1 MNRSVLFVGFVLFVA
16 MIGSNLPAP
25 LYELYRVRFGASTFA
40 ITVVFATYPLALV
53 ATLIGFARL
62 PDAIG
67 RRPTLALG
75 IAAAALGSI
84 VFATATGIA
93 ALIVGRLFHAVAIGA
108 IGAAG
113 PPALVELDA
122 AHDRRRAALV
132 ATFALSLACGV
143 APFASGVLAVTA
155 PSPFVVPYLLHLALC
170 ALAAISLAFVPET
183 RSAMGREPG
192 VAPRLTGTAR
202 RAFAGATLTS
212 GIVWWLASL
221 FVSILPAFVGTL
233 LGARSPALQGGLA
246 LIVFVVSPLAQTLG
260 RGIPDRTAA
269 RAGLIGTVL
278 ALAALLGAV
287 PAHSLMLF
295 ALGAVVAGAAHG
307 LGFLG
312 AQSMVNHVSPPAAR
326 ARLSATFY
334 AVTYVC
340 IGLPI
345 LAVGALTS
353 LFGLYA
359 ALCTVSAVAALAAVV
374 LAAALPAAVP
384 SSGEQAQTLRSG

>member
-1 MNRSVLFVGFVLFVA
+1 VNRSVVFVGFVLFVA
-16 MIGSNLPAP
+16 MVGSNLPAP

-75 IAAAALGSI
+75 IAAAAVGSI
-84 VFATATGIA
+84 VFATASGVP
-93 ALIVGRLFHAVAIGA
+93 ALLAGRVFHAIAIGA

-113 PPALVELDA
+113 PPALVELDS

-143 APFASGVLAVTA
+143 APSASGVLAVTA
-155 PSPFVVPYLLHLALC
+155 PSPFIVPYALHLALC
-170 ALAAISLAFVPET
+170 ALAALSLAFVPET
-183 RSAMGREPG
+183 RPAVGQALG
-192 VAPRLTGTAR
+192 LAPRLAGAAR
-202 RAFAGATLTS
+202 RAFAGAMLTS
-212 GIVWWLASL
+212 GICWWLASL
-221 FVSILPAFVGTL
+221 FLSILPAFVGTL
-233 LGARSPALQGGLA
+233 LGVHSPALQGGLA
-246 LIVFVVSPLAQTLG
+246 LIVFVVSPLSQTLG
-260 RGIPDRTAA
+260 RALPDRTAA
-269 RAGLIGTVL
+269 RAGLIGTAL
-278 ALAALLGAV
+278 ALTALMSAV
-287 PAHSLMLF
+287 PAHSF
-295 ALGAVVAGAAHG
+295 ALLALGSVVAGTAHG

-312 AQSMVNHVSPPAAR
+312 AQSLVNRVSPPAAR

-340 IGLPI
+340 IGIPI

-353 LFGLYA
+353 PFGLYA
-359 ALCTVSAVAALAAVV
+359 AVCTVSVVAAIAALL

-384 SSGEQAQTLRSG
+384 SPGESASA

>member
-1 MNRSVLFVGFVLFVA
+1 VNRSVLIVGFVLFVA
-16 MIGSNLPAP
+16 MLGSNLPAP

-40 ITVVFATYPLALV
+40 MTVVFAAYPLALV

-62 PDAIG
+62 PDAMG
-67 RRPTLALG
+67 RRPILAFG

-84 VFATATGIA
+84 VFAFANGVPALLA
-93 ALIVGRLFHAVAIGA
+93 ARLCSAVAIGA

-122 AHDRRRAALV
+122 AQDRRRAALV
-132 ATFALSLACGV
+132 ATFALSLSCGV
-143 APFASGVLAVTA
+143 APFVSGVLAVTA
-155 PSPFVVPYLLHLALC
+155 PSPFVLPYALHLVLC
-170 ALAAISLAFVPET
+170 ALAAASLALVPET
-183 RSAMGREPG
+183 RSAALRDAA
-192 VAPRLTGTAR
+192 VAPRLTGPAR
-202 RAFAGATLTS
+202 RAFVGATLTS

-221 FVSILPAFVGTL
+221 FVSILPAFVGAL

-246 LIVFVVSPLAQTLG
+246 LIVFVVSPLVQTFG
-260 RGIPDRTAA
+260 RGLSDRAAA

-287 PAHSLMLF
+287 PARSLALF
-295 ALGAVVAGAAHG
+295 ALGSVVAGAAHG
-307 LGFLG
+307 LGYLG
-312 AQSMVNHVSPPAAR
+312 AQSLVNRVSPPAAR

-334 AVTYVC
+334 AATYVC

-353 LFGLYA
+353 HFGLY
-359 ALCTVSAVAALAAVV
+359 VALAAVATVVALAALV
-374 LAAALPAAVP
+374 LAAALPRAVRLPGEAAANLTV
-384 SSGEQAQTLRSG
+384 R